1 MRFSLDAVLAIGL
14 AAAGLAAPA
23 LAGWVPESTFQSDL
37 IASHALV
44 HQTAAFADGSLK
56 KALAA
61 QGVSTSCK
69 PWEVRIR
76 REYATLSN
84 AEKRE
89 YIRAGK
95 PTYEQ
100 TRRVKCLMD
109 APSRIPEGVA
119 PGAKSRYDD
128 FVAVHINQTL
138 TIHFTGNFLSWHRY
152 YIHAFESALRDECR
166 FTGSLPY
173 WNWAKSAQDP
183 LNSPYFDGSP
193 LSQGGNGEWAP
204 HDCSRPGSITAACI
218 SPVVEGRGGGCVTSG
233 PYVGYQANL
242 STVELWFNYPNEVGP
257 GGPWMGYQPRCMRR
271 DIMPEY
277 TQKWARETRL
287 LELFNTTNGSPL
299 GHIAEWQLA
308 LQGGTQ
314 QHPVGHF
321 TYGGDPGGDIY
332 TSPNELSQKLTLNL
346 PQLIPMFWLHHSMLD
361 RVWWMW
367 QNQDRAATTERLFQ
381 IGGTRTKRNDP
392 PSDPAT
398 LEDVLDM
405 GYATPLK
412 GGVTVGIKHHVSTVA
427 GPYCYVYL

>member
-1 MRFSLDAVLAIGL
+1 MRFASGVFLATGL
-14 AAAGLAAPA
+14 AAQA
-23 LAGWVPESTFQSDL
+23 LGAWIPESTFKSDL
-37 IASHALV
+37 IAARALV

-56 KALAA
+56 KVLAA
-61 QGVSTSCK
+61 QGVSSSCK
-69 PWEVRIR
+69 PSQVRIR
-76 REYATLSN
+76 RDYATLSN

-89 YIRAGK
+89 YIRA
-95 PTYEQ
+95 
-100 TRRVKCLMD
+100 VKCLMD
-109 APSRIPEGVA
+109 APSKIPEGVA

-152 YIHAFESALRDECR
+152 YIHAFESALRTECR
-166 FTGSLPY
+166 FTGTLPY

-183 LNSPYFDGSP
+183 LGSPYFDGSP

-204 HDCSRPGSITAACI
+204 HDCTRPGNLAAPCI

-233 PYVGYQANL
+233 PYAGYQANL

-271 DIMPEY
+271 DILPEY
-277 TQKWARETRL
+277 TQKWAREPRL
-287 LELFNTTNGSPL
+287 LELFNTTGTPL

-314 QHPVGHF
+314 QHAVGHF

-332 TSPNELSQKLTLNL
+332 TSPND
-346 PQLIPMFWLHHSMLD
+346 PMFWLLHGQID

-367 QNQDRAATTERLFQ
+367 QNQDRAAVTSRLFQ

-398 LEDVLDM
+398 LEDLLDM
-405 GYATPLK
+405 GYATPAAD
-412 GGVTVGIKHHVSTVA
+412 GAPVGIKHHVSTVA
-427 GPYCYVYL
+427 GHYCYVYI